1 MAKGFLSNLFA
12 PKAESILGVDIAS
25 TSVKIVE
32 LSGRNAD
39 SVELSGYVIEPLPR
53 EAITDGNIVNV
64 EMVAEAVRRARRK
77 LGSRTKNAATCLP
90 SGMVFSKKVP
100 KPSDL
105 SDDDLEFQIEADAN
119 QYVPFPLDEVN
130 IDYQVL
136 GPAKGVEGEVEVL
149 LSAARKEKIE
159 ERVASIEASGLR
171 AKVVDVDSYALQAA
185 YAYLAAQLPRQ
196 GSGQNIAVFD
206 IGAATTRL
214 YVMHE
219 GEMVFSRESSFGGN
233 QLTQDI
239 QRAFNMTSEEAE
251 AAKIE
256 GGLPSNYEG
265 DVLKPYIDTLA
276 IELSRALQFFFTS
289 TSSQQIDHVFLGG
302 GVSRIAGLA
311 EAVARRTNVHTTI
324 ANPFAGMP
332 AGKAAKGATKDAPA
346 LLTACGLAM
355 RRFPA

>member
-1 MAKGFLSNLFA
+1 MAKNFLSKLFS
-12 PKAESILGVDIAS
+12 PKAEPMLGVDIAS
-25 TSVKIVE
+25 TAIKMVE
-32 LSGRNAD
+32 FTGRSRESA
-39 SVELSGYVIEPLPR
+39 ELSGYVIEPLPR

-64 EMVAEAVRRARRK
+64 DIVAEAVRRARRK
-77 LGSRTKNAATCLP
+77 LGSRTKNVATCLP
-90 SGMVFSKKVP
+90 AGMVFSKKIP
-100 KPSDL
+100 KAGDL

-119 QYVPFPLDEVN
+119 QYIPFPLDEVN
-130 IDYQVL
+130 IDFQVL
-136 GPAKGVEGEVEVL
+136 GASKSADGEVDVL
-149 LSAARKEKIE
+149 LAAARKEKIE
-159 ERVASIEASGLR
+159 ERVAAIETSGLK

-185 YAYLAAQLPRQ
+185 YHYLAAQLPRQ

-206 IGAATTRL
+206 IGASITRL
-214 YVMHE
+214 YVMNE
-219 GEMVFSRESSFGGN
+219 GEVIFSRESSFGGN

-239 QRAFNMTSEEAE
+239 QRAFNMTQEEAE
-251 AAKIE
+251 AAKIN

-302 GVSRIAGLA
+302 GCSRIQGLA
-311 EAVARRTNVHTTI
+311 ESVARRTNVHTTV

-332 AGKAAKGATKDAPA
+332 AGKLSRAAAKDAPA

-355 RRFPA
+355 RRFPE